1 MLTRILPFLILFLT
15 AQPCRGQERERE
27 IASDEEATQEAQ
39 DPLTRVRAVATQHN
53 FDFGI
58 DDGNRTGYG
67 LFIQPW
73 QAEVGTGDWRRIK
86 SFSAIP
92 ILYRPDPEEPEGGTF
107 GLGDPEVSL
116 FWSPR
121 KTGSAVAGIGPIVRF
136 PLATDESRGSGKWS
150 AGVTAVAVARPRRWL
165 LGIRTY
171 KVWSFAGAE
180 DRADVNQFLL
190 QYYIVR
196 ILDNGWYLVSSP
208 IVTANWEAP
217 SGDQWLA
224 SFGGG
229 AGKLIR
235 LGRRGLDIQG
245 QVFYNAIHPETR
257 PHANWSLRIQTQFLF
272 ASWASGTCSASPP
285 AP

>member
-1 MLTRILPFLILFLT
+1 MLLTRILPFLILFLT

-39 DPLTRVRAVATQHN
+39 DPLTRWGAVAMQHN
-53 FDFGI
+53 CDFGVG
-58 DDGNRTGYG
+58 DGNRTGYG

-150 AGVTAVAVARPRRWL
+150 AGVTAAAVARPRRWL

-171 KVWSFAGAE
+171 NVWSFAGEE

-208 IVTANWEAP
+208 VVTANWEAP
-217 SGDQWLA
+217 GGDQWLA
-224 SFGGG
+224 PFGGG

-235 LGRRGLDIQG
+235 LGRRGLDIQA

-272 ASWASGTCSASPP
+272 ASGAS
-285 AP
+285 